1 VASVCSTQVP
11 DGSQVVA
18 KFARQ
23 LGALQVPVLVDVEV
37 VLAVTVVVAVVVAVL
52 VVVLVVLSELPPQ
65 PAASAKIPTA
75 KKVPNVR
82 MCSPSKS
89 KTCNR

>member
-1 VASVCSTQVP
+1 V
-11 DGSQVVA
+11 
-18 KFARQ
+18 
-23 LGALQVPVLVDVEV
+23 
-37 VLAVTVVVAVVVAVL
+37 VTVFVTVFVVGFVVVFVVVTVL
-52 VVVLVVLSELPPQ
+52 VVVALSELPPQ

-89 KTCNR
+89 KTCNP